1 MIIEAKIGLSIPS
14 LQQCSKYL
22 PRLKKTNEPVQRIV
36 ALVQSPDEHFV
47 SAYVLKKPALVDKLT
62 CFNWSRLIP
71 ICIRMMWSQ
80 KLDETAKTWVNAF
93 YRFLD
98 EEYTMKAF
106 TTEVWILAIN
116 TKEMWP
122 GGRSHWDIH
131 SMYHVWWDYKEP
143 AVRPLYLAFRFDKT
157 LKYVCSSQPN
167 RARSPHRRHRS

>member
-1 MIIEAKIGLSIPS
+1 
-14 LQQCSKYL
+14 
-22 PRLKKTNEPVQRIV
+22 V

-47 SAYVLKKPALVDKLT
+47 STYVLKKPALADKLT

-116 TKEMWP
+116 TKEIWP
-122 GGRSHWDIH
+122 GGMSHWQIH
-131 SMYHVWWDYKEP
+131 KKYCVWWDYKEP
-143 AVRPLYLAFRFDKT
+143 SVRPLYLAFRFDKT
-157 LKYVCSSQPN
+157 LKYVCRVN
-167 RARSPHRRHRS
+167 RIEHGRPIVDIAPEMK